1 MSFYVNTGITPITII
16 TSPRML
22 RTEEDFDLA
31 VNNAQKATGSL
42 PIHTFWLDNYTE
54 SDNKRNPEK
63 ERKILDILDCAV
75 FLAESAVLRMKRK
88 QKEEEMTHMHEATTV
103 SGQITTDS
111 A

>member
-1 MSFYVNTGITPITII
+1 MSFYANTGITPITII
-16 TSPRML
+16 TWPRML

-31 VNNAQKATGSL
+31 LNNAQKATGSL
-42 PIHTFWLDNYTE
+42 PIHTFLLDNYTE

-75 FLAESAVLRMKRK
+75 FLAESAVLRIKRK

-103 SGQITTDS
+103 SGQITPDS

>member
-22 RTEEDFDLA
+22 RTEEEFDEAL
-31 VNNAQKATGSL
+31 NNAQKATGSL
-42 PIHTFWLDNYTE
+42 PIHTFLLDNYTE

-88 QKEEEMTHMHEATTV
+88 QKEEEMTHMHEATTI
-103 SGQITTDS
+103 SGEITTDS